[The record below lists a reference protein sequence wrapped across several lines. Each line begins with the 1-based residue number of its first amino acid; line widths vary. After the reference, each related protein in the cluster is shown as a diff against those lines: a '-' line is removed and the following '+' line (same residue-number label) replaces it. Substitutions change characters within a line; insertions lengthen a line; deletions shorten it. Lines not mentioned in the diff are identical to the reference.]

1 MKRKP
6 RAVVD
11 TNVIV
16 SGIISG
22 NGYPARIVDA
32 WLSGEFEVVI
42 SKRLQEEVNE
52 VFNRLKIKRRPDY
65 SAKDVKKILGTLFNK
80 AEKVKPK
87 RVDINIS
94 LDVKDHFLLE
104 LAISAKAGF
113 IVSGDEEL
121 LACVD
126 YQGVKF
132 VSPKSFSELVDS

>member
-52 VFNRLKIKRRPDY
+52 VFNRLKIKIRPDY
-65 SAKDVKKILGTLFNK
+65 SAKDVK
-80 AEKVKPK
+80 
-87 RVDINIS
+87 R
-94 LDVKDHFLLE
+94 
-104 LAISAKAGF
+104 
-113 IVSGDEEL
+113 
-121 LACVD
+121 
-126 YQGVKF
+126 
-132 VSPKSFSELVDS
+132 

>member
-22 NGYPARIVDA
+22 NGYPARIVEA
-32 WLSGEFEVVI
+32 WLCGEFEAVI

-52 VFNRLKIKRRPDY
+52 VFNRLKIKKRPDY
-65 SAKDVKKILGTLFNK
+65 SPKDVKKILGTLFNK
-80 AEKVKPK
+80 AEKIKPK
-87 RVDINIS
+87 SFDIDIS
-94 LDVKDHFLLE
+94 LDAKDHFLLE
-104 LAISAKAGF
+104 LAVSAKADI

-121 LACVD
+121 LGCVD
-126 YQGVKF
+126 YKGIKMM
-132 VSPKSFSELVDS
+132 SPKDFYESYL